1 MDFESKIVPLKD
13 LSLNKGQI
21 KDVPKNPR
29 FIRDKRFER
38 LVQSIKELPEMLS
51 LRELIV
57 YDYYGQLIIIGG
69 NMRYRALKQLGVKEA
84 PCKILAQQTPHG
96 MLKEIAIKDNVSF
109 GENDMDLLSSEWEL
123 EDLTHWGMDIQ
134 WNLPSVEESG
144 TEEKPEDALSED
156 DDLDDRFIDD
166 EDLDDEENNSETE
179 ILDVLYDSDNDF
191 EIPNLLLDMQAGQVE
206 LPLTAWG
213 ANTRLR
219 KDVSTYHFYIDD
231 YKFEKLWKDPYNL
244 LVSGCKAIVE
254 PNCSCHDQT
263 PIAYGLSLIY
273 KKRWLARRCQEQG
286 IKVYA
291 DLNVATKFM
300 ELNKLGIPKGY
311 NAFATRGSDGFI
323 NWLEEN
329 LRVAQE
335 ISGLERPNLI
345 VYSGGKQV
353 QKFCQKHG
361 LVYLQG
367 FMNSNEVK

>member
-1 MDFESKIVPLKD
+1 MIDFVQKNIAIKD
-13 LSLNKGQI
+13 LQVNKGQI

-29 FIRDKRFER
+29 FIRDKRFEK
-38 LVQSIKELPEMLS
+38 LVQSIKELPDMLE

-57 YDYYGQLIIIGG
+57 YDYYGQLIVIGG
-69 NMRYRALKQLGVKEA
+69 NMRLRAMKQLGMQEA

-96 MLKEIAIKDNVSF
+96 MLKQIAIKDNVAF
-109 GENDMDLLSSEWEL
+109 GEDDMDLLSSEWEL

-134 WNLPSVEESG
+134 WTLGEMSE
-144 TEEKPEDALSED
+144 TEQAEKPDDAKAAEDEEGFD
-156 DDLDDRFIDD
+156 EHYFDDD
-166 EDLDDEENNSETE
+166 EDENIPETE

-191 EIPNLLLDMQAGQVE
+191 EIPNLRLDMQAGQVE

-244 LVSGCKAIVE
+244 LVSGCKAIIE

-273 KKRWLARRCQEQG
+273 KKRWLARRCQEEG

-329 LRVAQE
+329 LKVAQE